1 MKKLDWYILR
11 KFLGTF
17 VYSISLLLIIVIV
30 FDISEKI
37 EDFIQHKPPFKAIL
51 FDYYLNFIPY
61 FANLFSHLFTFI
73 AVIFFTSRMAARTEI
88 VAILSSGVSFWRL
101 LRPYMIGASIIAA
114 GSLYLNNFVIP
125 HANQGRL
132 DFEEKY
138 VRGTYYNNARNI
150 HRQLEP
156 GTFAYFDGFS
166 AHERTG
172 FKFRLEKFKNHELYY
187 QMKADHAIWDSIH
200 YVWKIFDYSIRK
212 FQGLREPMRYG
223 YELDTSI
230 TALNVKDFTQR
241 SIFIEAMNGEEL
253 NNYIQEQKMKGAEN
267 VEEMEIAKHS
277 RIAFPFAT
285 FILTLI
291 GVSLASRKVRGGIG
305 MHIGLGLAIS
315 FSYIIFMQVSSVF
328 AQKGVTPAYIAVW
341 IPNIVYSFLAIYLIR
356 KAPK

>member
-1 MKKLDWYILR
+1 MKKLDWYILK

-17 VYSISLLLIIVIV
+17 VYAISLLLVVVIV
-30 FDISEKI
+30 FDFSEKI
-37 EDFIQHKPPFKAIL
+37 EDFIQHKPPFKEIVL
-51 FDYYLNFIPY
+51 DYYLNFIPY

-73 AVIFFTSRMAARTEI
+73 AVIFFTSRMAARSEI

-101 LRPYMIGASIIAA
+101 LRPYMIGATIIAA

-125 HANQGRL
+125 QANRGRL

-150 HRQLEP
+150 HLQIQP
-156 GTFAYFDGFS
+156 GTFAYVNGFDVPRKTGFS
-166 AHERTG
+166 
-172 FKFRLEKFKNHELYY
+172 FRWEKFNGNDLLY
-187 QMKADHAIWDSIH
+187 QLKADHIIWDSIKG
-200 YVWKIFDYSIRK
+200 VWHIFDYKIREFK
-212 FQGLREPMRYG
+212 GLHEPMRSG
-223 YELDTSI
+223 YQLDTVI
-230 TALNVKDFTQR
+230 QGLNVKDFTLR
-241 SIFIEAMNGEEL
+241 SIYIEAMTGEEL
-253 NNYIQEQKMKGAEN
+253 VNYIKEQKMKGAEN

-315 FSYIIFMQVSSVF
+315 FSYIVFMQISSVF

-341 IPNIVYSFLAIYLIR
+341 IPNVVYALLA
-356 KAPK
+356 

>member
-1 MKKLDWYILR
+1 MKKLDWYILK

-17 VYSISLLLIIVIV
+17 VYSISLLLIVVIV

-37 EDFIQHKPPFKAIL
+37 EDFIQHKPPFKAIIV
-51 FDYYLNFIPY
+51 DYYFNFIPY

-88 VAILSSGVSFWRL
+88 VAILSSGISFWRL
-101 LRPYMIGASIIAA
+101 LRPYMIGATLISA

-125 HANQGRL
+125 QANKGRL

-138 VRGTYYNNARNI
+138 VRGTYFNNARNI
-150 HRQLEP
+150 HLQIQP
-156 GTFAYFDGFS
+156 GIFAYVNGFDVP
-166 AHERTG
+166 HKTG
-172 FKFRLEKFKNHELYY
+172 YSFRLEEFKGNDLLY
-187 QMKADHAIWDSIH
+187 QLKADHIIWDSIKG
-200 YVWKIFDYSIRK
+200 VWQIFDYKLHR
-212 FQGLREPMRYG
+212 FEGLREPMRSG
-223 YELDTSI
+223 HELDTVI
-230 TALNVKDFTQR
+230 PALNVKDFTTR
-241 SIFIEAMNGEEL
+241 SIFIEAMTGEEL
-253 NNYIQEQKMKGAEN
+253 VNYIKEQKMKGAEN

-305 MHIGLGLAIS
+305 IHLFIGITIS
-315 FSYIIFMQVSSVF
+315 FTYIVFMQISSVF
-328 AQKGVTPAYIAVW
+328 AQKGITPAYVAVW
-341 IPNIVYSFLAIYLIR
+341 IPNFVYAILAAYLLR